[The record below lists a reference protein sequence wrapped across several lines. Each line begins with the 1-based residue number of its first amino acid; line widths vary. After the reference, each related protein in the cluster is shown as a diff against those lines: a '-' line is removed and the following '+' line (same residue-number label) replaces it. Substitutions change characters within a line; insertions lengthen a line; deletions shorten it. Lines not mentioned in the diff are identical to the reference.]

1 MKYLIYNCILIV
13 IIIII
18 AFAYKN
24 SFNNSN
30 MLIENFTPKLRE
42 MYRPIVRNAR
52 LGAEGFYN
60 KHSSNMSNLFRRF
73 GLM

>member
-1 MKYLIYNCILIV
+1 MKYWIYNFILIIV
-13 IIIII
+13 IFVIS
-18 AFAYKN
+18 YN
-24 SFNNSN
+24 SSLN
-30 MLIENFTPKLRE
+30 IVTEDFTPKIRE
-42 MYRPIVRNAR
+42 MYRPVVRNAR

>member
-1 MKYLIYNCILIV
+1 MKYWIYNFIL

-18 AFAYKN
+18 AFAY
-24 SFNNSN
+24 NNSHN
-30 MLIENFTPKLRE
+30 NITENFTPKMKE
-42 MYRPIVRNAR
+42 IYRPILRNAR

>member
-1 MKYLIYNCILIV
+1 MNYWIYNCILIL
-13 IIIII
+13 III
-18 AFAYKN
+18 AFAY
-24 SFNNSN
+24 NNS
-30 MLIENFTPKLRE
+30 IKESFTPKVRE
-42 MYRPIVRNAR
+42 MYRPLVRNAR

>member
-1 MKYLIYNCILIV
+1 MKYWIYNFILLLIIV
-13 IIIII
+13 T
-18 AFAYKN
+18 FAY
-24 SFNNSN
+24 NNSIN
-30 MLIENFTPKLRE
+30 AATVENFTPKWRQ

-52 LGAEGFYN
+52 LGAEGFYH

>member
-1 MKYLIYNCILIV
+1 MKYWIYNFILLIV
-13 IIIII
+13 IFVIS
-18 AFAYKN
+18 YN
-24 SFNNSN
+24 SSLN
-30 MLIENFTPKLRE
+30 IVTEDFTPKIRE
-42 MYRPIVRNAR
+42 IYRPIARNAR

>member
-1 MKYLIYNCILIV
+1 MNYWIYNCILIL
-13 IIIII
+13 III
-18 AFAYKN
+18 AFAYNN
-24 SFNNSN
+24 SQKDSN
-30 MLIENFTPKLRE
+30 MLVESFTPKVRE
-42 MYRPIVRNAR
+42 MYRPLVRNAR

>member
-1 MKYLIYNCILIV
+1 MKYWIYNFILLLIIV
-13 IIIII
+13 T
-18 AFAYKN
+18 FAY
-24 SFNNSN
+24 NNSIN
-30 MLIENFTPKLRE
+30 AATVENFTPKLRE
-42 MYRPIVRNAR
+42 FYRPIVRNAR

>member
-1 MKYLIYNCILIV
+1 MKYWIYNFILLILIIV
-13 IIIII
+13 LAYNSSLNIIT
-18 AFAYKN
+18 
-24 SFNNSN
+24 
-30 MLIENFTPKLRE
+30 EDFTPKMKE
-42 MYRPIVRNAR
+42 IYRPIVRNAR

>member
-1 MKYLIYNCILIV
+1 MNYWIYNCILV
-13 IIIII
+13 LIII
-18 AFAYKN
+18 AFAY
-24 SFNNSN
+24 NNSLN
-30 MLIENFTPKLRE
+30 DSKESFTPKVRE
-42 MYRPIVRNAR
+42 MYRPLVRNAR

>member
-1 MKYLIYNCILIV
+1 MKYWIYNFILIIV
-13 IIIII
+13 IFVIS
-18 AFAYKN
+18 YN
-24 SFNNSN
+24 SSLN
-30 MLIENFTPKLRE
+30 IVTEDFTPKMRE
-42 MYRPIVRNAR
+42 IYRPVVRNAR

>member
-1 MKYLIYNCILIV
+1 MNYWIYNCILIL
-13 IIIII
+13 III
-18 AFAYKN
+18 AFAY
-24 SFNNSN
+24 NNSLN
-30 MLIENFTPKLRE
+30 DSKEPFTPKLRE
-42 MYRPIVRNAR
+42 MYRPLVRNVR

>member
-1 MKYLIYNCILIV
+1 MKYWIYNFIL

-18 AFAYKN
+18 VFAY
-24 SFNNSN
+24 NNSLN
-30 MLIENFTPKLRE
+30 IITEDFTPKMRE
-42 MYRPIVRNAR
+42 MYRPVIRNAR